1 VEPVLA
7 TIAAMA
13 ASFAVA
19 NCTEA
24 EEEGDD
30 VPAAGGVGL
39 LLVVCPQAVTSN
51 NVEDR
56 PDTASNLK
64 RDIFPAA

>member
-7 TIAAMA
+7 IIAAIA

-19 NCTEA
+19 YCTEA
-24 EEEGDD
+24 EGDGDD
-30 VPAAGGVGL
+30 DPVAGGL
-39 LLVVCPQAVTSN
+39 LLVVCPQAVTSTN
-51 NVEDR
+51 AEDR